1 MAPVTMASAADVDKY
16 WEDLQASAA
25 REQAAEDE
33 GSISQVLK
41 TWVVITGLQS
51 EAGKKLNGRLGKL
64 AKDTPNEDGRLPVIV
79 EGHGGGGA
87 GKLLKESN
95 IRRLTRDDLCQTY
108 LLPDHKIQFWPKM
121 HSMFKS
127 RGNSPA
133 LAMCGCPIVVK
144 RLDDG
149 SSMDNQWAT

>member
-1 MAPVTMASAADVDKY
+1 MAPVTITSAADVEKY
-16 WEDLQASAA
+16 WENLQASAA
-25 REQAAEDE
+25 REQAVEDE
-33 GSISQVLK
+33 ESISQVLK
-41 TWVVITGLQS
+41 TWVVVTGLQS
-51 EAGKKLNGRLGKL
+51 EAGKKLKGCLGKL
-64 AKDTPNEDGRLPVIV
+64 LKDTTNEDGRLPVIV
-79 EGHGGGGA
+79 EGHGGA

-95 IRRLTRDDLCQTY
+95 IQRLTRDDLCQTY

-121 HSMFKS
+121 HSMFKC